1 MKESLLQNSPGEQRD
16 LIEESSDIIESIQY
30 IEDQSPDFDALLHSG
45 RKIST
50 ARRDGLSEITKEGI
64 LFSDWHVPCH
74 CIIVRAKNGDCQ
86 AFHIQPNKMSASLLT
101 WEQEKALKG
110 YKDSDAKYIV
120 AKGLRSWFGLA
131 DSSELEEMNIT
142 EEKVVNVDTS
152 NGWRLIYDVEKNE
165 LWIDIKD
172 KKLLL
177 KSKGFNLKPIQ
188 S

>member
-1 MKESLLQNSPGEQRD
+1 MNESLLQNPPEKKSG
-16 LIEESSDIIESIQY
+16 IEEPSDIIESIPY
-30 IEDQSPDFDALLHSG
+30 VEDQSPDFDALLHSG

-50 ARRDGLSEITKEGI
+50 ALRDSLSEITKDGI

-101 WEQEKALKG
+101 WEQEEALKG

-120 AKGLRSWFGLA
+120 AKGIRSWFGLA